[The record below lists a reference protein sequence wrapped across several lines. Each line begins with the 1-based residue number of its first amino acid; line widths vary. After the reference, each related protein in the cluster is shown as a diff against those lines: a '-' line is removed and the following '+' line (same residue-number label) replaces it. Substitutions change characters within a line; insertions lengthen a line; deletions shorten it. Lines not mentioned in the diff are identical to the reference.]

1 LKWWR
6 GTIIFNVKIR
16 LYVGLNFLKPMGLLD
31 FLIFE
36 YNNNSMCNNYL
47 QKRFFHIII
56 ISLCFITK
64 QLQSFKEQMF
74 VARYTTHKLVYE

>member
-1 LKWWR
+1 M
-6 GTIIFNVKIR
+6 V
-16 LYVGLNFLKPMGLLD
+16 LLE

-47 QKRFFHIII
+47 QKRFFHITIA
-56 ISLCFITK
+56 SLCFITN

-74 VARYTTHKLVYE
+74 VARYTTHKLVYG